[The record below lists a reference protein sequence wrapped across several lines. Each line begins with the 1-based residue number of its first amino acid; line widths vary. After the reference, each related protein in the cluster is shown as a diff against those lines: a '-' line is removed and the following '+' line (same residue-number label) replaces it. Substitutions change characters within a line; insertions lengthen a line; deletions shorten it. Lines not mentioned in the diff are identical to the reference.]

1 MLLLSWRDSQNF
13 CDRIVQ
19 KRDFH
24 LQLLLLE
31 PPVGGMEPTACH
43 KDMWFTVSRN
53 TNDLQTPVLH
63 SWAALPW
70 KLWPK
75 KNTQR
80 ELVQRQQGQVCDL
93 QTAWFHSV
101 CECAAFLSSQ
111 FGQQECVVFFT
122 IIYTH
127 VIPNFCTNVNNL
139 EPKLTVQNQKG
150 GFQIFII
157 CENIHSIFCQEPFL
171 RNNIRCHPSHE
182 QVLQN

>member
-75 KNTQR
+75 KTHKRN
-80 ELVQRQQGQVCDL
+80 
-93 QTAWFHSV
+93 WFKDSRDKFVIYRLLGSIHCKFCVWMCRFSFQSV
-101 CECAAFLSSQ
+101 WAARM
-111 FGQQECVVFFT
+111 CCFF
-122 IIYTH
+122 YN
-127 VIPNFCTNVNNL
+127 NFCTNVNNL
-139 EPKLTVQNQKG
+139 EPKLTVQNQRRIPNLYHLQKYSLNILPRA
-150 GFQIFII
+150 IFKK
-157 CENIHSIFCQEPFL
+157 
-171 RNNIRCHPSHE
+171 
-182 QVLQN
+182 